1 MPLFRTEVDVEFDL
15 EDYKDEIRD
24 KYCYCDCLIDN
35 NESELKE
42 YLQEM
47 YKNLY
52 IYPESTRKIKTM
64 EEIYDDLSRIIEG
77 E

>member
-1 MPLFRTEVDVEFDL
+1 MPSVEFDL
-15 EDYKDEIRD
+15 SDYEDDIKFYYCHNNKCLYDELPKEKLKD
-24 KYCYCDCLIDN
+24 
-35 NESELKE
+35 

-64 EEIYDDLSRIIEG
+64 KEIYNDLSNIIGKE
-77 E
+77 